1 MYENNENKNNSE
13 SLEQLLK
20 EGKISILTLQR
31 VKTAKSYIEKKYDMK
46 RIKEEKKK
54 KEWEIIN
61 DYLNNQKTLSKID
74 KEEIKET
81 VKKKEYEFLRQNRK
95 KLSIFQFESINII
108 GKGAFGEVR
117 VVKYKE
123 NNKIYAIKK
132 MKKEIMNK
140 KNQIFHVRTERDIL
154 KSNDSPWITKLNYS
168 FQDEKYLYLVMDF
181 CQGGDLMSYLIKE
194 DTLSEEKAKF
204 YIAEIILCVNE
215 IHKMKC
221 IHRDLKPDNILIDK
235 NGHCKLSDFGLSII
249 SKEILYPITN
259 LKNENNENN
268 EKNIKNEKINKIR
281 NKEEIKNYKNKRNNR
296 ILAYSR
302 VGTPD
307 YIAPEIFGK
316 KGYGQEI
323 DWWSVGIIFYEMLI
337 GYPPFFSD
345 TPQLTCLKICK
356 FKEYFNI
363 PSECNISNNAIDLIK
378 KFITVPEKRLG
389 LNGIDDI
396 KKHPFFYNFDWDNI
410 RLMTPPFVPNLNS
423 DFDTKYFDKFDEDDE
438 FYPKNLNNLNIN
450 NKYYGFTYNKDAE
463 DIENE
468 NDNHLIEYAKKE
480 INQKVIDKSFISE
493 ISEKSSYDESNRSI
507 KRNTKFS
514 KSPDCSSFIK
524 EKKNKKMNII
534 PIQNMINRQSDLI
547 NKNNNYKNNF
557 NLEFKQDNYKNLMN
571 INNIPYEEKT
581 RRLTPIP
588 SLKYKKKLN
597 KNSNINDNS
606 TLNKSSDKCL
616 TNNRIGCSKSPHNK
630 IFLIRK
636 KKD

>member
-1 MYENNENKNNSE
+1 MKENNVNKNNSE

-20 EGKISILTLQR
+20 EAKISILTLQR

-46 RIKEEKKK
+46 RIKDEKKK
-54 KEWEIIN
+54 KEWDLIN
-61 DYLNNQKTLSKID
+61 EYLNNQKILSQNE
-74 KEEIKET
+74 KEEIRET
-81 VKKKEYEFLRQNRK
+81 VKKKEYELLRKTRK

-154 KSNDSPWITKLNYS
+154 KSNDSPWITKLHYS

-235 NGHCKLSDFGLSII
+235 NGHCKLSDFGLSVI
-249 SKEILYPITN
+249 SNEKLYPITN
-259 LKNENNENN
+259 LKNENNE
-268 EKNIKNEKINKIR
+268 KNIKIEKINIIR
-281 NKEEIKNYKNKRNNR
+281 NKEEIENYKNKRR

-307 YIAPEIFGK
+307 YIAPEVFGK

-337 GYPPFFSD
+337 GYPPFFSN
-345 TPQLTCLKICK
+345 TPQSTCLKICK
-356 FKEYFNI
+356 FKEYFTI
-363 PSECNISNNAIDLIK
+363 PSEYNLSNNAVDLIR

-396 KKHPFFYNFDWDNI
+396 KKHPFFNNFDWNNI
-410 RLMTPPFVPNLNS
+410 RLMNPPFIPNLTS
-423 DFDTKYFDKFDEDDE
+423 DFDTKYFDKFDEDEE
-438 FYPKNLNNLNIN
+438 FYPKNLNNNVDIY
-450 NKYYGFTYNKDAE
+450 NKYYGFTYNKDVE

-468 NDNHLIEYAKKE
+468 NQKNLIKYVKNE
-480 INQKVIDKSFISE
+480 INQKILDKSTISD
-493 ISEKSSYDESNRSI
+493 ISAKSFYSDFSKNDKRSI
-507 KRNTKFS
+507 KYS
-514 KSPDCSSFIK
+514 KTPDSSFK
-524 EKKNKKMNII
+524 KDKKNKKMNII

-557 NLEFKQDNYKNLMN
+557 NLDFNQNHFKNIVN
-571 INNIPYEEKT
+571 INNIEVKT

-588 SLKYKKKLN
+588 SLKYRKKIN
-597 KNSNINDNS
+597 KNNNVNDN
-606 TLNKSSDKCL
+606 TILNKSSDNC
-616 TNNRIGCSKSPHNK
+616 NSNSKNSSKTSYNK
-630 IFLIRK
+630 IYIIRK

>member
-1 MYENNENKNNSE
+1 MKENNVNKNNFE
-13 SLEQLLK
+13 SLDQLLK

-46 RIKEEKKK
+46 RIKDEKKK
-54 KEWEIIN
+54 KEWDLIN
-61 DYLNNQKTLSKID
+61 EYLNNQKILSTND
-74 KEEIKET
+74 KEEIRET
-81 VKKKEYEFLRQNRK
+81 VKKKEYEFLRKNRK

-132 MKKEIMNK
+132 MNKEIMNK

-154 KSNDSPWITKLNYS
+154 KSNDSPWITKLHYS

-221 IHRDLKPDNILIDK
+221 IHRDIKPDNILIDK
-235 NGHCKLSDFGLSII
+235 NGHCKLSDFGLSVI
-249 SKEILYPITN
+249 SKEKLYPMTN
-259 LKNENNENN
+259 LKDENN
-268 EKNIKNEKINKIR
+268 EKNIKNEKINIIR
-281 NKEEIKNYKNKRNNR
+281 NKEEIENYKNKRNNR

-337 GYPPFFSD
+337 GYPPFFSN
-345 TPQLTCLKICK
+345 TPQLTCLKICN

-363 PSECNISNNAIDLIK
+363 PSEYNISNNAIDLMQ
-378 KFITVPEKRLG
+378 KFITYPEKRLG
-389 LNGIDDI
+389 LNGIEEI
-396 KKHPFFYNFDWDNI
+396 KKHPFFYNFNWDNI
-410 RLMTPPFVPNLNS
+410 RLMTPPFIPNLNS
-423 DFDTKYFDKFDEDDE
+423 DFDTKYFDKFEEDEE
-438 FYPKNLNNLNIN
+438 FYPKNLNNLDIN
-450 NKYYGFTYNKDAE
+450 NKYYGFSYNKDIE

-468 NDNHLIEYAKKE
+468 NQKNLIDYAKKE
-480 INQKVIDKSFISE
+480 INQKILDKTNN
-493 ISEKSSYDESNRSI
+493 ISEKSFNTEFTKSDKRSI
-507 KRNTKFS
+507 KYS
-514 KSPDCSSFIK
+514 KTPDNSFIK
-524 EKKNKKMNII
+524 EKKIKKMNII
-534 PIQNMINRQSDLI
+534 PIQNMINRQNDLI

-557 NLEFKQDNYKNLMN
+557 NLDLNQNNLKNLMN
-571 INNIPYEEKT
+571 INNIEDKT

-588 SLKYKKKLN
+588 SLKYRKKLN
-597 KNSNINDNS
+597 KNNNINDN
-606 TLNKSSDKCL
+606 TILNKSSDNC
-616 TNNRIGCSKSPHNK
+616 NSNSKITSKTTHNK
-630 IFLIRK
+630 IYIIRK
-636 KKD
+636 KKI

>member
-1 MYENNENKNNSE
+1 MKENNVNKNNSE

-20 EGKISILTLQR
+20 EAKISILTLQR

-46 RIKEEKKK
+46 KIKEEKKK
-54 KEWEIIN
+54 KEWDIIN
-61 DYLNNQKTLSKID
+61 EYLNNQKILSQNE
-74 KEEIKET
+74 KEEIRET
-81 VKKKEYEFLRQNRK
+81 VKKKEYELLRKTRK

-154 KSNDSPWITKLNYS
+154 KSNDSPWITKLHYS

-235 NGHCKLSDFGLSII
+235 NGHCKLSDFGLSVI
-249 SKEILYPITN
+249 SNEKLYPITN
-259 LKNENNENN
+259 LKNENNE
-268 EKNIKNEKINKIR
+268 KNIKIEKINIIR
-281 NKEEIKNYKNKRNNR
+281 NKEEIENYKNKRR

-307 YIAPEIFGK
+307 YIAPEVFGK

-337 GYPPFFSD
+337 GYPPFFSN
-345 TPQLTCLKICK
+345 TPQSTCLKICK
-356 FKEYFNI
+356 FKEYFTI
-363 PSECNISNNAIDLIK
+363 PSEYNLSNNAVDLIR

-396 KKHPFFYNFDWDNI
+396 KKHPFFNNFDWNNI
-410 RLMTPPFVPNLNS
+410 RLMNPPFIPNLTS
-423 DFDTKYFDKFDEDDE
+423 DFDTKYFDKFDEDEE
-438 FYPKNLNNLNIN
+438 FYPKNLNNNVDIY
-450 NKYYGFTYNKDAE
+450 NKYYGFTYNKDVE

-468 NDNHLIEYAKKE
+468 NQKNLIKYVKNE
-480 INQKVIDKSFISE
+480 INQKILDKSTISD
-493 ISEKSSYDESNRSI
+493 ISAKSFYSDFSKNDKRSI
-507 KRNTKFS
+507 KYS
-514 KSPDCSSFIK
+514 KTPDSSFK
-524 EKKNKKMNII
+524 KDKKNKKMNII

-557 NLEFKQDNYKNLMN
+557 NLDFNQNHFKNIVN
-571 INNIPYEEKT
+571 INNIEVKT

-588 SLKYKKKLN
+588 SLKYRKKIN
-597 KNSNINDNS
+597 KNNNVNDN
-606 TLNKSSDKCL
+606 TILNKSSDNC
-616 TNNRIGCSKSPHNK
+616 NSNSKNSSKTSYNK
-630 IFLIRK
+630 IYIIRK